1 MSQTGQPQTHSFED
15 AVGELEN
22 IIAQMEE
29 GKMTL
34 ESTLKH
40 YKRGTELLKFCQH
53 QLANAQQQVSI
64 LEGDILK
71 PLSESQIES

>member
-1 MSQTGQPQTHSFED
+1 MSQPGQSQTHSFED

-22 IIAQMEE
+22 IIAQMED

-34 ESTLKH
+34 EDTLKH
-40 YKRGTELLKFCQH
+40 YKRGTELLKYCQH
-53 QLANAQQQVSI
+53 QLTNAQQQVSI

-71 PLSESQIES
+71 PLSETQIES